1 MLHTHDPTFNFFKR
15 NYRVFILGRF
25 SVLHAQMR
33 PICQVKLR
41 TPKKRSFA
49 LFLLGRVG
57 IFVSFDQ
64 TVCWELKSSF
74 WLLKAYTGCSF
85 WDKEL
90 TKRRKMVEMTGGLF
104 QI

>member
-1 MLHTHDPTFNFFKR
+1 
-15 NYRVFILGRF
+15 
-25 SVLHAQMR
+25 MR

-41 TPKKRSFA
+41 TPKKRFFV

-57 IFVSFDQ
+57 IFVSFDR

-74 WLLKAYTGCSF
+74 WLLKAYTLEKF

-90 TKRRKMVEMTGGLF
+90 IKRRKMLKMTGGLF
-104 QI
+104 QV